1 MGSNYSKR
9 ICPGIDNDVYENYI
23 NNCNV
28 IIHCPNCN
36 NTIQIDKE
44 LAGNYKCY
52 CFPVKQQYTSK
63 PDNLQ
68 LCEL

>member
-1 MGSNYSKR
+1 MGNNHSKR
-9 ICPGIDNDVYENYI
+9 ICPGIDNENYI

-28 IIHCPNCN
+28 IIRCSNCKK
-36 NTIQIDKE
+36 TIQIDKE

-52 CFPVKQQYTSK
+52 CLSDTQLYTSK

>member
-1 MGSNYSKR
+1 MGSNHSKR
-9 ICPGIDNDVYENYI
+9 ICPGITNDYENYI

-28 IIHCPNCN
+28 IIHCSNCN
-36 NTIQIDKE
+36 KTINIDKE
-44 LAGNYKCY
+44 IAYTYKCY
-52 CFPVKQQYTSK
+52 CLSDKQQYISK

>member
-1 MGSNYSKR
+1 MGNNHSKR

-28 IIHCPNCN
+28 IIHCSNCD
-36 NTIQIDKE
+36 NTIKIDKE

-52 CFPVKQQYTSK
+52 CLSDKQQYISK

>member
-1 MGSNYSKR
+1 MGNNHSKR
-9 ICPGIDNDVYENYI
+9 ICPGITNDYENYF

-28 IIHCPNCN
+28 IIRCPNCKK
-36 NTIQIDKE
+36 TIQIDKE

-52 CFPVKQQYTSK
+52 CLSDKQLYTSN

>member
-9 ICPGIDNDVYENYI
+9 ICPGIDNDYENNI